1 MGESGRKWEKVYI
14 FTLIL
19 IGITSCML
27 QLIGEFD
34 CKLDAKGRLV
44 VPSALKR
51 QLPNVEQDG
60 LIVNRGFEKNLV
72 IYTREE
78 WDKQAAKIARLN
90 TFTAKN
96 RAFIRQF
103 MRGAT
108 MLTLDAAGRVLL
120 PKVLLDYAGI
130 SGEIVLACQFDR
142 IEVWAKSAYEEMM
155 NDGAD
160 MDFSTLAEEV
170 MGDFDFGGEGDE

>member
-1 MGESGRKWEKVYI
+1 
-14 FTLIL
+14 
-19 IGITSCML
+19 ML
-27 QLIGEFD
+27 QLIGEFE

-72 IYTREE
+72 IYTRGE
-78 WDKQAAKIARLN
+78 WDKQAAKISRLN
-90 TFTAKN
+90 TFNAKN
-96 RAFIRQF
+96 REFIRQF

-120 PKVLLDYAGI
+120 PKVLLDYAKIEGDV
-130 SGEIVLACQFDR
+130 VLACQFDR
-142 IEVWAKSAYEEMM
+142 IEIWPKAVYDEMM
-155 NDGAD
+155 NGDVGD
-160 MDFSTLAEEV
+160 DFAALAEEV
-170 MGDFDFGGEGDE
+170 MGNMDFGGDADE